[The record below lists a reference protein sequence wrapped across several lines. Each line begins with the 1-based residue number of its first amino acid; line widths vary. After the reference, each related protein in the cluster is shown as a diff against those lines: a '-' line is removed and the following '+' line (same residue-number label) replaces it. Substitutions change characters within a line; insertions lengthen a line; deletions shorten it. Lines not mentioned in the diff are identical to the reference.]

1 MDRRAMLKGLAGLT
15 AAGLLPRRAGAQ
27 GRRPNVLFILIDD
40 MGWADL
46 TCYGSTFYRTPHT
59 DRLAS
64 QGMRFTDAYAACP
77 VCSPTRASI
86 LTGQYPARLHLTDW
100 ITGHKRPKAKLKVPD
115 WTMYLDHEQITL
127 AEMFKP
133 LGYATCSIGKWHLG
147 DEEYYPETQGFDT
160 NLGGNHRGSPP
171 SYFSPYKI
179 PQLPDGPDREY
190 LTDRLTDEA
199 IGWIEQQGDQP
210 WFLYLP
216 HYAVHTPIQA
226 KKEMTAEYEARI
238 EEDNPQTNAKY
249 AAMVQSVDESVGR
262 LMDTLDR
269 LKLADDTIVFFMSDN
284 GGLERVTSN
293 KPLRA
298 GKGTPYEGGV
308 REPLIVRWPG
318 HIEPGTVNR
327 EIVTSIDFFPTI
339 LDLVG
344 APEAGRPKVDGLT
357 MAPVLAG
364 TGHMPERPIYWHYPH
379 YHIDGMFGSVRD
391 GDWKLIER
399 FETGQRELY
408 NLKDDL
414 SEAHDLAAQQP
425 AQVARLYKLLTDW
438 RQEVGAQMPTP
449 NPDYDP
455 DAK

>member
-1 MDRRAMLKGLAGLT
+1 MLQSLAGLA
-15 AAGLLPRRAGAQ
+15 AAGLLPGRGEAQ
-27 GRRPNVLFILIDD
+27 QRRPNILFILIDD
-40 MGWADL
+40 MGWRDL

-64 QGMRFTDAYAACP
+64 QGIRFTNAYAACP

-100 ITGHKRPKAKLKVPD
+100 IAGHKRPKAKLKVPD
-115 WTMYLDHEQITL
+115 WTMYLPHEQVTL
-127 AEMFKP
+127 AELLKP

-147 DEEYYPETQGFDT
+147 DAAYYPETHGFDQ
-160 NLGGNHRGSPP
+160 NIGGNHRGSPP

-179 PQLPDGPDREY
+179 TTLADGPEREY

-199 IGWIEQQGDQP
+199 IAWIEQQGDQP

-226 KKEMTAEYEARI
+226 KQDTTAEYEARI
-238 EEDNPQTNAKY
+238 DEANPQTNAKY

-262 LMDTLDR
+262 LMATLDR
-269 LKLADDTIVFFMSDN
+269 LNLADDTIVFFMSDN
-284 GGLERVTSN
+284 GGLERITSN

-318 HIEPGTVNR
+318 HIAPGQVSH
-327 EIVTSIDFFPTI
+327 EIVDSIDFFPTI
-339 LDLVG
+339 LDLAGV
-344 APEAGRPKVDGLT
+344 PQAGRPTVDGVS
-357 MAPVLAG
+357 MAPVLTG
-364 TGHMPERPIYWHYPH
+364 TGTMPARPLFWHYPH

-408 NLKDDL
+408 NLADDL
-414 SEAHDLAAQQP
+414 SETRDLAASEP
-425 AQVARLYKLLTDW
+425 GQVDRLYRLMTAW
-438 RQEVGAQMPTP
+438 RREVGAQMPTP

-455 DAK
+455 TVKY